1 MVKSVF
7 SDGKGLVQS
16 AGSGVRI
23 ENAVTLVPE
32 GLGGAAL
39 GTAVSAVNTGAG
51 DKQMTVTQPANT
63 VLVDVGVVL
72 TTAIAGSSGNINV
85 KVGTADDGAQIC
97 ALGALMS
104 SATAAAIGTGISVQ
118 GLTSEGEATLSFVAN
133 SALHTATE
141 RTIHIR
147 AEQSATVT
155 AGVYRPFIRFIKL
168 D

>member
-39 GTAVSAVNTGAG
+39 GDAVSAVNTGAG
-51 DKQMTVTQPANT
+51 DKEMTVTQPANT

-72 TTAIAGSSGNINV
+72 TTAIAMSSGNVKV
-85 KVGTADDGAQIC
+85 KVGTTDDGNELC
-97 ALGALMS
+97 TLGDLIS
-104 SATAAAIGTGISVQ
+104 SNTAAAIGTGISVQ
-118 GLTSEGEATLSFVAN
+118 SLTSEGAAALSFVAGV
-133 SALHTATE
+133 ALHTATE
-141 RTIHIR
+141 RTIYIR
-147 AEQSATVT
+147 AEQSQTVT
-155 AGVYRPFIRFIKL
+155 AGVYRPFIRFIKV